1 MRFSY
6 KEVGLELAQIGN
18 VLLLSGSD
26 DSLKSFIETKSTFMV
41 DSVNEWRSY
50 LLKNGAVVVRD
61 KKKVSTGYNMT
72 VKHPMAQL

>member
-6 KEVGLELAQIGN
+6 KEVVLELAQIGN

-61 KKKVSTGYNMT
+61 KKKVPTGYNMT